1 MATSLPSTTQWFEW
15 LLDDLRPTPGRFE
28 SSLRIVLTVVLAL
41 ILMLTLQMPF
51 VSLGLYIIFVLA
63 RQSPAVSLRS
73 ALLTVIV
80 ASLAVVLELAVVIA
94 TDNDPMARLLSV
106 AAITFVAG
114 ALTQASSFAPLAPT
128 LGFLYCTVI
137 ALWETQ
143 RPADAIVKNSLY
155 LIGVVGLVLG
165 CSVLIEYLLASR
177 SAVVNLLQER
187 KTRYRALETMFRA
200 HAHGASREE
209 LFAAYLPV
217 AKLALAGQRGMQ
229 ELYNVIVQRNLD
241 PQGLPIGTRV
251 RLTLLA
257 DLVDVSAAFATA
269 YPSSDDLEL
278 RERCAWIADR
288 CRELESGSGLQ
299 FSLEA
304 KSTVPSLRRVEET
317 LDTLMSMPINSG
329 DADDKKLIVLPT
341 AKVPFFLPG
350 ALRARTTLLF
360 GLKISFCATLCYV
373 AYHALDYPGIS
384 TAVTTVLVAG
394 LTSTGAMKQKLA
406 HRVAGSIVGGPI
418 LGLGSVVFLL
428 PLMDSITPLC
438 VLIAAVAFI
447 AAWCA
452 AGRRFGYIGLQI
464 AFSFFTVTLATSK
477 APSELAPARDRL
489 VGIGLA
495 LVIMWF
501 VFDQIWPVRTVSMMR
516 QALARVLR
524 GQAQLFK
531 IAGSAIETE
540 GLASRIDAL
549 RHSVST
555 TIVEIR
561 TLHEAVLY
569 EFGMDH
575 EAHKVVGETILRAAL
590 SSGALFW
597 NELAVLERSEDRDL
611 RNNPRLMEVRS
622 TLSTHLDDLAESVE
636 KNRPIESR
644 VAEGLVELQ
653 RLLRDPRE
661 AEYVSTMI
669 SRYKDMESI
678 LETLHPDSPQSF
690 LQQEHG
696 NGYR

>member
-41 ILMLTLQMPF
+41 ILMLVLQMPF

-63 RQSPAVSLRS
+63 RQSPAVSLR
-73 ALLTVIV
+73 AAVLTVIV
-80 ASLAVVLELAVVIA
+80 ASLAVVLELAITIA

-106 AAITFVAG
+106 AAITFAAG
-114 ALTQASSFAPLAPT
+114 VLTQASSFAPLAPT

-155 LIGVVGLVLG
+155 LIGVVGVVLG
-165 CSVLIEYLLASR
+165 CGVLIEYLLARR
-177 SAVVNLLQER
+177 SAVDQLQQER
-187 KTRYRALETMFRA
+187 TTRYRALETMFRTYGA
-200 HAHGASREE
+200 GASREE

-217 AKLALAGQRGMQ
+217 ARLALAGQRGMQ

-241 PQGLPIGTRV
+241 PKRLPIGVRV
-251 RLTLLA
+251 RITLQA
-257 DLVDVSAAFATA
+257 ELVDVSAAFATA
-269 YPSSDDLEL
+269 NPSSDDLEL
-278 RERCAWIADR
+278 RERCTKIADR
-288 CRELESGSGLQ
+288 CRELESGSDQQ
-299 FSLEA
+299 FSLER
-304 KSTVPSLRRVEET
+304 KSTIVSLRRVEET
-317 LDTLMSMPINSG
+317 LSALMAMPRSTG
-329 DADDKKLIVLPT
+329 DAEDKKLIVLPT
-341 AKVPFFLPG
+341 ARVPFFLPG
-350 ALRARTTLLF
+350 ALRARATLLF

-406 HRVAGSIVGGPI
+406 HRVVGSIVGGPI

-438 VLIAAVAFI
+438 VLVAGVAFI

-452 AGRRFGYIGLQI
+452 AGRRFGYVGLQI
-464 AFSFFTVTLATSK
+464 AFSFFTVALATSK
-477 APSELAPARDRL
+477 APADLAPARDRL

-516 QALARVLR
+516 QALAKVLR
-524 GQAQLFK
+524 GEAQLFK
-531 IAGSAIETE
+531 LAGSVIESEALT
-540 GLASRIDAL
+540 SRIDAL
-549 RHSVST
+549 RHSVSA

-569 EFGMDH
+569 EFGVDH
-575 EAHKVVGETILRAAL
+575 EAHKAAGDIILRAAL
-590 SSGALFW
+590 SSSALFW

-611 RNNPRLMEVRS
+611 RSNPRLLTVRS
-622 TLSTHLDDLAESVE
+622 TLSSHLEYLAESVE
-636 KNRPIESR
+636 KNRAIEPTA
-644 VAEGLVELQ
+644 AERFDEPQ
-653 RLLRDPRE
+653 CFPDPKE
-661 AEYVSTMI
+661 TDYASTMA
-669 SRYKDMESI
+669 SRYKNIESI
-678 LETLHPDSPQSF
+678 LETLHPDPSQTS
-690 LQQEHG
+690 LLEERGHG
-696 NGYR
+696 HR

>member
-1 MATSLPSTTQWFEW
+1 VATSLPATTQWFKW
-15 LLDDLRPTPGRFE
+15 LVDDLRPTPGRFE
-28 SSLRIVLTVVLAL
+28 SSLRIVLTVTVAL
-41 ILMLTLQMPF
+41 ILMLALQMPF

-73 ALLTVIV
+73 AVLTVIV
-80 ASLAVVLELAVVIA
+80 ASVSVVLELAVVIA

-114 ALTQASSFAPLAPT
+114 VLTQASSFAPLAPT

-155 LIGVVGLVLG
+155 LIGVVALVLG
-165 CSVLIEYLLASR
+165 CGVLIEYLLASR
-177 SAVVNLLQER
+177 SAVDQLLQER
-187 KTRYRALETMFRA
+187 KTRYRALEAMFRA
-200 HAHGASREE
+200 YAHGASREE

-217 AKLALAGQRGMQ
+217 ARLALAGQRGMQ

-241 PQGLPIGTRV
+241 PKSLPIGTRV
-251 RLTLLA
+251 RVTLQA
-257 DLVDVSAAFATA
+257 ELVDVSAAFATA
-269 YPSSDDLEL
+269 NPSRADSEL

-288 CRELESGSGLQ
+288 CRELEIDSGTQ

-304 KSTVPSLRRVEET
+304 KSRVLSLRRVEET
-317 LDTLMSMPINSG
+317 LGTLMAMPINSG
-329 DADDKKLIVLPT
+329 DAVDKKLIVLPT

-350 ALRARTTLLF
+350 ALGARTTLLF

-428 PLMDSITPLC
+428 PFMDSITPLC
-438 VLIAAVAFI
+438 VLVAIVAFI

-452 AGRRFGYIGLQI
+452 AGRRFGYVGLQI
-464 AFSFFTVTLATSK
+464 AFSFFTVTLATSR

-489 VGIGLA
+489 IGIGLA
-495 LVIMWF
+495 LVVMWF

-516 QALARVLR
+516 QSLARVLR
-524 GQAQLFK
+524 GEAQLFK
-531 IAGSAIETE
+531 LAGSAIES
-540 GLASRIDAL
+540 GVLASRIDTL
-549 RHSVST
+549 RHSVSA
-555 TIVEIR
+555 TITELR
-561 TLHEAVLY
+561 TLHEAILY
-569 EFGMDH
+569 EFGVDH
-575 EAHKVVGETILRAAL
+575 EAHKAAGETILRAAL
-590 SSGALFW
+590 SSSALFW

-611 RNNPRLMEVRS
+611 RSNPRLLAVRS
-622 TLSTHLDDLAESVE
+622 TLSTRLDDLAESVE
-636 KNRPIESR
+636 KDRPIESN
-644 VAEGLVELQ
+644 VAEGLAELQ
-653 RLLRDPRE
+653 RLLDPRE

-678 LETLHPDSPQSF
+678 LETLHPDRPQPY

-696 NGYR
+696 NGHR